1 MIPLIIGGMLLALL
15 LLLGAALGRRIL
27 ILLRVRSES
36 LLEQGALAMGLGLGA
51 LQFLPFALF
60 ATGFGKPIGIRVA
73 TAVLAIALL
82 RDMAAVVRGGLRLAG
97 GLRRLEW
104 WRKL

>member
-1 MIPLIIGGMLLALL
+1 MIPLITGGVLLALL

-27 ILLRVRSES
+27 LILRIRSES
-36 LLEQGALAMGLGLGA
+36 LLEQGALALGLGLGT

-73 TAVLAIALL
+73 TGVLAVALL
-82 RDMAAVVRGGLRLAG
+82 WDMATVVHAGFRLVTT
-97 GLRRLEW
+97 LWRLEW
-104 WRKL
+104 WR